1 MCCLT
6 KRKSKCI
13 GGMTLLLL
21 LAPAVNLPAA
31 VAQKPQKFWSRQI
44 LNTFNSLSFICYI
57 FSRSNHL
64 DNLQHRFRFLCWN
77 IGTWTQDTPQKLCIA
92 ATVSEIMLL

>member
-21 LAPAVNLPAA
+21 LALAVNLSAA
-31 VAQKPQKFWSRQI
+31 EAQKPEKSKLTSPTGVRLLKNKSFDDSEKARKEI
-44 LNTFNSLSFICYI
+44 LELY
-57 FSRSNHL
+57 RDLRPRDVL
-64 DNLQHRFRFLCWN
+64 DGVDLIGLQD
-77 IGTWTQDTPQKLCIA
+77 IG
-92 ATVSEIMLL
+92 LL

>member
-21 LAPAVNLPAA
+21 HALAVNLSAA
-31 VAQKPQKFWSRQI
+31 EAQKPEKSKLTSSTGVRLLKNKSFNDSKKARKEI
-44 LNTFNSLSFICYI
+44 LELY
-57 FSRSNHL
+57 RDLRPRDVL
-64 DNLQHRFRFLCWN
+64 DGMDLIGLQD
-77 IGTWTQDTPQKLCIA
+77 IG
-92 ATVSEIMLL
+92 LL

>member
-21 LAPAVNLPAA
+21 LALAVNLSAA
-31 VAQKPQKFWSRQI
+31 EAQKPEKSKLTSPTGVRLLKNKSFDDSEKARKEI
-44 LNTFNSLSFICYI
+44 LELC
-57 FSRSNHL
+57 RDLRPRDVL
-64 DNLQHRFRFLCWN
+64 DGVDLIGLQN
-77 IGTWTQDTPQKLCIA
+77 IG
-92 ATVSEIMLL
+92 LL